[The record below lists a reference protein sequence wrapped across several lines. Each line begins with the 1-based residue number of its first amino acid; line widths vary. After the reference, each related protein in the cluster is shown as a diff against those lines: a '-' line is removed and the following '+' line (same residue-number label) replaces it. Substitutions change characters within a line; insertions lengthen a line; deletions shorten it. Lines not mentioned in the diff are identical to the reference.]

1 MEDHDHTSICLLCVS
16 VYWLPWILTSFS
28 LSRCPGAYV
37 LVRDALS
44 VSQDGDSQHWALAI
58 ALPLLL
64 PLHHQGELP
73 CRAEIKMHKLIDY
86 LTRLRTS

>member
-1 MEDHDHTSICLLCVS
+1 VHS
-16 VYWLPWILTSFS
+16 VYPSIGRLECQHCAWLCCVLC
-28 LSRCPGAYV
+28 LGAYV

-64 PLHHQGELP
+64 PLHHHGQTTTD
-73 CRAEIKMHKLIDY
+73 AEDDSCLVRVGIFPLLI
-86 LTRLRTS
+86 LVV